1 MKPAAIARAPDS
13 TLLPLAQRG
22 GMRPETRV
30 FRWRDGRLEAR
41 RTGSPDWADPCK
53 HSAAACY
60 LIADAL
66 DADPFALFLL
76 RGRTRDQVLTEMRPP
91 AFIYKILIRHVFAYL
106 RKQGAEDRISA
117 LQSILYSLPED
128 TE

>member
-1 MKPAAIARAPDS
+1 MSEKRTDQLLLFSEFIDFYYPSIYSAITKLTGVTD
-13 TLLPLAQRG
+13 
-22 GMRPETRV
+22 EK
-30 FRWRDGRLEAR
+30 DLENI
-41 RTGSPDWADPCK
+41 TMDIFDELW
-53 HSAAACY
+53 
-60 LIADAL
+60 
-66 DADPFALFLL
+66 
-76 RGRTRDQVLTEMRPP
+76 RTRDQVLTEMRPP